1 MDILKKY
8 GLCMPEILLPA
19 AETEAIKT
27 GEHKNN
33 AAAKEPSAW
42 AVVACDQYTQDRA
55 YWKEAARIAEGRPS
69 ALHIILP
76 EIYLNDLSQ
85 AEKEREA
92 ENIRHKMLSYLA
104 GGVFA
109 PPVNGFIYV
118 ERTTAYGRLRK
129 GIVVS
134 IDLEEYE
141 WKSGTKA
148 KIRATEAT
156 IVSRI
161 PPRIAIRK
169 HAPLETPHIMLLVN
183 DKARSFIEKTGD
195 IVKAESSLLY
205 DTELMMGAGH
215 ITGRKVSSAAALSC
229 MEQSLAALAAENTD
243 SDGNVFMFAAGD
255 GNHSLATAKAVWDE
269 LKKSRGGTEKNGIT
283 LIPQGL
289 EDHPCRYALV
299 EIVNLY
305 DEGLTFEPIHRIVF
319 AEQARSLASFVQ
331 AKLGGKLETCSC
343 ESELI
348 QKVASSAGKTA
359 VFGFASAEDGFLN
372 LSVELDCLAVSALQP
387 VLDTLI
393 EQKCETSCV
402 TTGTKEL
409 IDYIHGA
416 EDVLRLAREHDK
428 TAVLLPPIEKASFFA
443 TIEKYGSLPRKSFSM
458 GEASEKRFY
467 FECRRLEKE

>member
-1 MDILKKY
+1 MDIFKKY
-8 GLCMPEILLPA
+8 GLYMPEILLPA
-19 AETEAIKT
+19 AEKT
-27 GEHKNN
+27 
-33 AAAKEPSAW
+33 SAW
-42 AVVACDQYTQDRA
+42 AVVACDQYTQDKA
-55 YWKEAARIAEGRPS
+55 YWTEAARIAEGKPS

-76 EIYLNDLSQ
+76 EIYLNELSQ
-85 AEKEREA
+85 AEKEKAVSSIQTRM
-92 ENIRHKMLSYLA
+92 KDYLG

-109 PPVNGFIYV
+109 PPLNAFIYV

-129 GIVVS
+129 GLVAS
-134 IDLEEYE
+134 IDLEDYE

-169 HAPLETPHIMLLVN
+169 NAPLESPHIMLLVN
-183 DKARSFIEKTGD
+183 DKKCSFIEKTGE
-195 IVKAESSLLY
+195 IAKREGGPLY
-205 DTELMMGAGH
+205 DVELMMGAGH
-215 ITGRKVSSAAALSC
+215 ISGRAVSSADALFH
-229 MEQSLAALAAENTD
+229 MEKALASIAAENID
-243 SDGNVFMFAAGD
+243 SAGNVFMFAVGD

-269 LKKSRGGTEKNGIT
+269 LKKSRGGIEQNGSIAV
-283 LIPQGL
+283 PQGL
-289 EDHPCRYALV
+289 ENHPCRYALV

-319 AEQARSLASFVQ
+319 EENARSLASFVQ
-331 AKLGGKLETCSC
+331 SKLGGKLEVCAS
-343 ESELI
+343 ESDLM
-348 QKVASSAGKTA
+348 QKTASSAGKTA
-359 VFGFASAEDGFLN
+359 VFGFASAQDGFLS

-393 EQKCETSCV
+393 GQKCETSCV
-402 TTGTKEL
+402 TTGNKEL

-428 TAVLLPPIEKASFFA
+428 TAVLLPPIEKASFF
-443 TIEKYGSLPRKSFSM
+443 TTVEKYGSLPRKSFSM

-467 FECRRLEKE
+467 FECRRLEKD